1 MNYLNKKTIED
12 IDIAHK
18 KVLLRCDFNVP
29 IIDGKI
35 TDDRRITE
43 SLKTINY
50 LINNHAKII
59 LCSHLGRPKGV
70 FSEEFSLKPVA
81 KRLSELLE
89 TPIAMATDVVGTSA
103 QTLAADLKDGEIM
116 LLENV
121 RFCKEETENDDEFSK
136 KLASLAE
143 VYINDAYGVSHRAH
157 SSTCGVAKYL
167 PSAIGFLMLKEL
179 SIMDKAINSPSRP
192 FISILGGAKVSDKIG
207 VIYSLLNKVDILI
220 LGGGMAYT
228 FARARGLNIGTS
240 LCEEDKLD
248 IAREVM
254 KEAKE
259 KGVTLLMPVDFVVA
273 SAFSNDADF
282 KTVDETEIPNDYM
295 GMDIGPKSVELFSN
309 EIRKAIGGTII
320 WNGPMGVCEFKNF
333 EKGTKALAQVIAET
347 NLVSVIGGGDSAAA
361 VKQMGLSDKM
371 THISTGGGASLKLL
385 EGVDLPAV
393 VAIQDK

>member
-29 IIDGKI
+29 IIDGRI

-50 LINNHAKII
+50 LINNNAKII
-59 LCSHLGRPKGV
+59 LCSHLGRPNGI

-89 TPIAMATDVVGTSA
+89 KPIAMATDVVGTSA

-143 VYINDAYGVSHRAH
+143 VYVNDAYGVSHRAH
-157 SSTCGVAKYL
+157 SSTCGVTKYL

-179 SIMDKAINSPSRP
+179 SIMDKAINSPTRP

-254 KEAKE
+254 KEAEK
-259 KGVTLLMPVDFVVA
+259 KGVKLLMPVDFVVA

-282 KTVDETEIPNDYM
+282 KTVDETKIPNNYM

-309 EIRKAIGGTII
+309 EIRKADGGTII

-385 EGVDLPAV
+385 EGADLPAV
-393 VAIQDK
+393 VAIQNK